1 MKKTTILLSGIAI
14 LTACTPTTQKVEP
27 IPTIDSTLQVK
38 VDSILLEKLVEID
51 ALKGQAIVMEVQ
63 SGKIK
68 AMMGMEKKEG
78 STHYVPCEY
87 GAQPSG
93 LVRAASVLAAM
104 ETGKVLLSDT
114 VDVGEGVYLVNGGEL
129 KDHNWRKGGYGKL
142 TLQEGLMY
150 NSNIAVYKAMEKA
163 FGENAPGFFDA
174 LKKMDFEHP
183 EDSSLEQRCLI
194 QKVTPLQT
202 LTFYNA
208 IANSGKMVQFQDST
222 IVMNPQ
228 IAGQA
233 HVDSM
238 KVALEQT
245 VINGLGKRA
254 QSEKVNVAGLTAS
267 APISEPEDESLLY
280 ENTEFAS
287 EFCGYFPA
295 ENPQY
300 SMIVTINKKGL
311 PASGGLMAAPVF
323 KQIAEYMVES
333 EDILPKESL
342 NGIRFKNWTEK
353 EWLDNEYIRAVRQF
367 LDDYIQGKVE
377 DSGLDPYKET
387 LKSKF
392 IIANIEP
399 ALFGGA
405 YIQIIFLD
413 LPNRAFTAWVYSDVD
428 EEERT
433 VSNYQ
438 LRTIAIEE
446 TILNITKEE
455 LLQDLKEHPELKLW

>member
-1 MKKTTILLSGIAI
+1 MKKLLFCLGMVILV
-14 LTACTPTTQKVEP
+14 ACNPTTQKVEP
-27 IPTIDSTLQVK
+27 IPAGDSTLQVK
-38 VDSILLEKLVEID
+38 VDSILLEKLVEIGG
-51 ALKGQAIVMEVQ
+51 LKGQAIVMEVQ
-63 SGKIK
+63 TGKVK
-68 AMMGMEKKEG
+68 AMVGMEKKEG

-87 GAQPSG
+87 NAQPSG

-114 VDVGEGVYLVNGGEL
+114 MDVGEGVYLVNGEEL

-150 NSNIAVYKAMEKA
+150 NSNIAVYKAVEKA
-163 FGENAPGFFDA
+163 FGENEQGFFDA
-174 LKKMDFEHP
+174 LKKMAFEHP
-183 EDSSLEQRCLI
+183 EDSSLLRSCLS

-202 LTFYNA
+202 LTYYNA
-208 IANSGKMVQFQDST
+208 IANDGKMVKFQDST

-233 HVDSM
+233 HIDSM
-238 KVALEQT
+238 KMALELA
-245 VINGLGKRA
+245 VSNGLGRRA
-254 QSEKVNVAGLTAS
+254 QSEKVNIAGVTAS
-267 APISEPEDESLLY
+267 VPISVPEDESLLY
-280 ENTEFAS
+280 DNTEFAS

-311 PASGGLMAAPVF
+311 PASGGLMAAPVV
-323 KQIAEYMVES
+323 KQIAEYIYDS
-333 EDILPKESL
+333 GAISGESL
-342 NGIRFKNWTEK
+342 NNIRFKNWTEK
-353 EWLDNEYIRAVRQF
+353 EWLDNEYIKAVRLF
-367 LDDYIQGKVE
+367 LDDYIQGKAE
-377 DSGLDPYKET
+377 DTDLDPYKEV

-399 ALFGGA
+399 AIFGGA

-413 LPNRAFTAWVYSDVD
+413 LPNRVFTAWVYSDVD

-438 LRTIAIEE
+438 LRTIDIEE
-446 TILNITKEE
+446 ATLEITKEE

>member
-1 MKKTTILLSGIAI
+1 MKKLLFGVGMVILV
-14 LTACTPTTQKVEP
+14 ACNPTTQKVEP
-27 IPTIDSTLQVK
+27 IPAVDSTLQVK
-38 VDSILLEKLVEID
+38 VDSILLEKLVEIGG
-51 ALKGQAIVMEVQ
+51 LKGQAIVMEVQ
-63 SGKIK
+63 TGKVK
-68 AMMGMEKKEG
+68 AMVGMEKKEG

-93 LVRAASVLAAM
+93 LVRTTSVLAAM

-114 VDVGEGVYLVNGGEL
+114 MDVGEGVYQVNGEEL

-150 NSNIAVYKAMEKA
+150 NSNIAVYKAVEKA
-163 FGENAPGFFDA
+163 FGENEQGFHEMMD
-174 LKKMDFEHP
+174 KMSFEYP
-183 EDSSLEQRCLI
+183 EESSLLRSSLSQEI
-194 QKVTPLQT
+194 IPLQT

-208 IANSGKMVQFQDST
+208 IANDGKMVKFQDST

-228 IAGQA
+228 IAGQT
-233 HVDSM
+233 HIDSM

-245 VINGLGKRA
+245 VSNGLGRRA
-254 QSEKVNVAGLTAS
+254 QSEKVNIAGVTAS
-267 APISEPEDESLLY
+267 VPISVPEDESLLY

-323 KQIAEYMVES
+323 KQIAEYIYDS
-333 EDILPKESL
+333 GAISGESL
-342 NGIRFKNWTEK
+342 NNIRFKNWTEK
-353 EWLDNEYIRAVRQF
+353 EWLDNEYIKAVRLF
-367 LDDYIQGKVE
+367 LDDYIQGKAE
-377 DSGLDPYKET
+377 DTDLDPYKEV

-399 ALFGGA
+399 AIFGGA

-413 LPNRAFTAWVYSDVD
+413 LPNRVFTAWVYSDVD

-438 LRTIAIEE
+438 LRTIDIEE
-446 TILNITKEE
+446 ATLEITKEE